1 MMNKHTLTDREM
13 LTDALSSEKFMT
25 DNYNNYANECASPSL
40 MNEFMNLLSEEH
52 QIQHDV
58 FSEMQ
63 KRGWYPTQDA
73 PEEKIRQAKMKFSS
87 TMN

>member
-1 MMNKHTLTDREM
+1 MNKHTMTDKEM

-25 DNYNNYANECASPSL
+25 DHYNQYANECASPSL

-58 FSEMQ
+58 FTEMH
-63 KRGWYPTQDA
+63 KRGWYQTQEA
-73 PEEKIRQAKMKFSS
+73 PSEKVQQAKLKFSS
-87 TMN
+87 SN

>member
-1 MMNKHTLTDREM
+1 MNKHTMTDKEM

-25 DNYNNYANECASPSL
+25 DHYNQYANECASPSL

-58 FSEMQ
+58 FTEMH
-63 KRGWYPTQDA
+63 KRGWYQTQDA
-73 PEEKIRQAKMKFSS
+73 PAEKVQQAKQKFSS
-87 TMN
+87 SN

>member
-1 MMNKHTLTDREM
+1 MPKQTLTDREM

-25 DNYNNYANECASPSL
+25 ENYNTYANECASPSL

-58 FSEMQ
+58 FSELQ
-63 KRGWYPTQDA
+63 KRGWYPTQSA
-73 PEEKIRQAKMKFSS
+73 PAEKVQQSKMKFSNLS
-87 TMN
+87 N

>member
-1 MMNKHTLTDREM
+1 MPKQTLTDREM

-25 DNYNNYANECASPSL
+25 ENYNTYANECASPSL

-58 FSEMQ
+58 FSELQ
-63 KRGWYPTQDA
+63 KRGWYPTQSA
-73 PEEKIRQAKMKFSS
+73 PAEKVHQAKMKFSNLS
-87 TMN
+87 N

>member
-1 MMNKHTLTDREM
+1 MPKQTLTDREM

-25 DNYNNYANECASPSL
+25 ENYNTYANECASPSL

-58 FSEMQ
+58 FSELQ
-63 KRGWYPTQDA
+63 KRGWYKTQSA
-73 PEEKIRQAKMKFSS
+73 PAEKVQQAKMKFSNLS
-87 TMN
+87 N

>member
-1 MMNKHTLTDREM
+1 MQKHTLNDREM

-25 DNYNNYANECASPSL
+25 ENYNQYANECASPSL

-58 FSEMQ
+58 FSELQ
-63 KRGWYPTQDA
+63 KRGWYPTQSA
-73 PEEKIRQAKMKFSS
+73 PAEKVQQAKLKFSNPS
-87 TMN
+87 

>member
-1 MMNKHTLTDREM
+1 MPKDNLTDREM

-25 DNYNNYANECASPSL
+25 DNYNTFANECASPTM

-52 QIQHDV
+52 QIQHDI
-58 FSEMQ
+58 FTEMQ

-73 PEEKIRQAKMKFSS
+73 PAEKIAQAKNKFSCDA
-87 TMN
+87 N

>member
-1 MMNKHTLTDREM
+1 MNKHTMTDKEM

-25 DNYNNYANECASPSL
+25 DHYNQYANECASPSL

-58 FSEMQ
+58 FTEMH
-63 KRGWYPTQDA
+63 KRGWYQTQDA
-73 PEEKIRQAKMKFSS
+73 PAEKVQQAKLKFSS
-87 TMN
+87 SN

>member
-40 MNEFMNLLSEEH
+40 MNEFMNLLSEE

-63 KRGWYPTQDA
+63 KRGWQIHTGRPRRKN
-73 PEEKIRQAKMKFSS
+73 P
-87 TMN
+87 

>member
-1 MMNKHTLTDREM
+1 
-13 LTDALSSEKFMT
+13 
-25 DNYNNYANECASPSL
+25 

-87 TMN
+87 PMN